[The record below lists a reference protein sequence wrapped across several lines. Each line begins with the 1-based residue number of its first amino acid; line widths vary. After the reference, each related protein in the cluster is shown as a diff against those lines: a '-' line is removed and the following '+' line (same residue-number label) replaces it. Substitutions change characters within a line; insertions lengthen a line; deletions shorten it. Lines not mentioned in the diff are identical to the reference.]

1 MLLAL
6 DTATNAVTAAV
17 HDGTRVVAS
26 HSVIDARRHA
36 EILMPVIDQVMTGI
50 PKSALTQIAV
60 GVGPGPYTGLRVG
73 VMTALTLGHA
83 LDIPVVGLCSLDAL
97 AAAVA
102 LDEFAVATD
111 ARRKEVYW
119 AVYSQGVRRSAPS
132 VSLPGE
138 LPIDVRELP
147 TAGRGPL
154 LYPADLVNGIEPLD
168 VDAGWLATEV
178 IRRQGAG
185 EPLDEVR
192 PLYLRQPDAKPSSGV
207 KSVLGS

>member
-17 HDGTRVVAS
+17 HDGRRVVAAE
-26 HSVIDARRHA
+26 SVLDARRHA
-36 EILMPVIDQVMTGI
+36 ELLIPVVDRVMAGI
-50 PKSALTQIAV
+50 PKSALTRIAV

-73 VMTALTLGHA
+73 VMTALALGHA
-83 LDIPVVGLCSLDAL
+83 LDIPVVGLCSLDAM
-97 AAAVA
+97 AAAVE
-102 LDEFAVATD
+102 LDGPFAVATD

-119 AVYSQGVRRSAPS
+119 AVYDGTVRRGEPSVGSAAELPLGVRS
-132 VSLPGE
+132 
-138 LPIDVRELP
+138 LP

-154 LYPADLVNGIEPLD
+154 LYPDALPHAIEPLD

-178 IRRQGAG
+178 VRRLAAQ

-192 PLYLRQPDAKPSSGV
+192 PLYLRQPDAKPSAGV
-207 KSVLGS
+207 KSVLG

>member
-6 DTATNAVTAAV
+6 DTATNAVTAAL

-36 EILMPVIDQVMTGI
+36 EILIPVIDQVMAGI
-50 PKSALTQIAV
+50 PKTALTQIAV

-73 VMTALTLGHA
+73 VMTAMTLGHA
-83 LDIPVVGLCSLDAL
+83 LGIPVVGLCSLDAI
-97 AAAVA
+97 AAAVP

-119 AVYSQGVRRSAPS
+119 AVYSHGVRRSAPS
-132 VSLPGE
+132 VSVPGE
-138 LPIDVRELP
+138 LPIDVRQLP

-154 LYPADLVNGIEPLD
+154 LYPADLPVGIEPLD

-178 IRRQGAG
+178 IRRQSAG

-207 KSVLGS
+207 KSVLT

>member
-26 HSVIDARRHA
+26 HSVVDARRHA
-36 EILMPVIDQVMTGI
+36 EILMPVIDRVMAGV
-50 PKSALTQIAV
+50 PKSALTQVAV

-73 VMTALTLGHA
+73 VMTAMTLGHA
-83 LDIPVVGLCSLDAL
+83 LGIPVVGLCSLDAL
-97 AAAVA
+97 AAAVP

-119 AVYSQGVRRSAPS
+119 AVYSHGVRRSAPS

-154 LYPADLVNGIEPLD
+154 LYPELFALGIEPLD

-178 IRRQGAG
+178 ARRQTAG

-207 KSVLGS
+207 KSVLT

>member
-17 HDGTRVVAS
+17 HDGTRVVGS

-73 VMTALTLGHA
+73 VMTAMTLGHA

-97 AAAVA
+97 AAAVP
-102 LDEFAVATD
+102 LDEFVVATD

-119 AVYSQGVRRSAPS
+119 AVYSGGVRRSAPS

-154 LYPADLVNGIEPLD
+154 LYPTDLVNGIEPLD

-178 IRRQGAG
+178 VRRQAAG
-185 EPLDEVR
+185 EPLDDVR
-192 PLYLRQPDAKPSSGV
+192 PLYLRQPDAKPSTGV